1 MNTIVTKLAILSLRQ
16 TLPIERFI
24 ILIALFLPPRE
35 FRMFEALRF
44 AIRFDV

>member
-16 TLPIERFI
+16 TLPVERLI

-44 AIRFDV
+44 AHKFGV